1 MKNKMYLLNVLAFLM
16 GLFACNNVIYLF
28 KIGDTYI
35 NIEYVLAVITACVIF
50 VKDSKKFLGAFKD
63 INKYFKAFIIIMF
76 LSVIPLIIVFKD
88 SLGSITSFFN
98 GMVLFFL
105 CFCIYIDIVALKE
118 KKDLFINGF
127 KIGFILNI
135 ILSLIQYIT
144 YKNGNYFSLYN
155 YFPQPAFQINSYYGM
170 KNSLQMSTDTFNIYG
185 YRAQGFFLETSY
197 YMAFLISSAI
207 VLFSITKF
215 SFFKSIIIIIAI
227 FTIIQTSSGNMIILF
242 GTFILYYL
250 LKYAKRGE
258 KNTYKI
264 NIKKVFL
271 IYIIFSLSLIF
282 VISQRD
288 IINDFFVNNNI
299 INKIINNLETANIA
313 NEGNK
318 ERFDNMKKA
327 MALTLKYPFGVG
339 YNMSYTILGREY
351 GNELNTIA
359 AFNRLITIQLELGL
373 LGTLAYIIYI
383 YEIGIK
389 LLLKSKSKYSLSV
402 AISVLGIFV
411 CQVGNGIGFS
421 YPFVMFMFA
430 LANIELNCLIKKE
443 GVLKD
448 DKQ

>member
-1 MKNKMYLLNVLAFLM
+1 MKNKMCLLNVLAFLM

-50 VKDSKKFLGAFKD
+50 VKDSKKFWGAFKD

-76 LSVIPLIIVFKD
+76 LSVIPLIIVFND
-88 SLGSITSFFN
+88 SLGSISSFFN

-105 CFCIYIDIVALKE
+105 CFCIYIDIVALQE

-170 KNSLQMSTDTFNIYG
+170 KSSLQMSSDTFNIYG

-207 VLFSITKF
+207 VLFAITKF
-215 SFFKSIIIIIAI
+215 SLFKSIIIIIAI
-227 FTIIQTSSGNMIILF
+227 FTIIQTSSGNMIILLS
-242 GTFILYYL
+242 TFILYYL
-250 LKYAKRGE
+250 LKNAKRGE

-264 NIKKVFL
+264 NIKKIFL
-271 IYIIFSLSLIF
+271 IYIIFSIGLIF
-282 VISQRD
+282 AISQRD
-288 IINDFFVNNNI
+288 TISDFLINNNI
-299 INKIINNLETANIA
+299 VNKIIKNFETANIA

-327 MALTLKYPFGVG
+327 LNLAWDYPFGVG
-339 YNMSYTILGREY
+339 YNMSYTMMRNEY
-351 GNELNTIA
+351 GNEIRVTS
-359 AFNRLITIQLELGL
+359 AFNRLITIQLELGF
-373 LGTLAYIIYI
+373 LGTITYLIYI
-383 YEIGIK
+383 YQVGIK
-389 LLLKSKSKYSLSV
+389 LFLKAKENYSL
-402 AISVLGIFV
+402 ALGIAVFGVFV

-421 YPFVMFMFA
+421 YPFVMFIFA
-430 LANIELNCLIKKE
+430 LADIERKKYIEENIREQKNE
-443 GVLKD
+443 E
-448 DKQ
+448 